1 MIVYPEEI
9 MSAKIKVLEADLEKY
24 KKGYESSMR
33 IIKSIF
39 PDKFP
44 DSYFICGEL
53 GAKNNNNMPDKLM
66 VCPAYGTD
74 FFYVYERTG
83 ETRGPEW

>member
-1 MIVYPEEI
+1 MIIYPEEI

-24 KKGYESSMR
+24 KKGYDAAMR
-33 IIKSIF
+33 IVKSVF

-53 GAKNNNNMPDKLM
+53 GVKDNNNMPNKLM
-66 VCPAYGTD
+66 VCPAYGLD
-74 FFYVYERTG
+74 FFYVYEYTG
-83 ETRGPEW
+83 ETAGSEW